1 MAAAA
6 ANLVVRAGGRPC
18 LRTSTFFKPISSL
31 MALPPLPRSALAPL
45 VLLTVLLVV
54 LSYTGR
60 SAPAPAPKL
69 PSGHTGDDRSSP
81 AYTKQVVAL
90 GDLHGS
96 LATAKRVLRMAGVI
110 GLADE
115 WTLGTGTLVQSGD
128 IVDRGTDTF
137 ALYRF
142 FEELRVDAEAQGGA
156 FTSLLGNHE
165 TMNALGDW
173 RYVTKDDIAT
183 FGGSAARRAEMS
195 PDGSIGR
202 AWLANYSLTARIP
215 LHSLES
221 STLETNTAALSVI
234 HAGLPL
240 TTPLSTLLPYPDR
253 LNKLAKSFLYKALLE
268 EAPPC
273 PPGPWPGIPS
283 SMTAEEAALWDG
295 QGVWWWRGNALDDER
310 KACDEARRMAELIGV
325 RRLISGHTPN
335 FEGMVSRCN
344 GTILLI
350 DTGISPAYGASSPRR
365 KRGRL
370 LRADSSLYSLVRW
383 RVDSSVDQNDTL
395 PSSPGWQAQGR
406 PPQAPVVPARGRSA
420 AGRVRCAGRRF
431 LCRGQRRRRASRG
444 RV

>member
-1 MAAAA
+1 
-6 ANLVVRAGGRPC
+6 
-18 LRTSTFFKPISSL
+18 

-45 VLLTVLLVV
+45 VLLAVLLVV
-54 LSYTGR
+54 LSYTSR

-69 PSGHTGDDRSSP
+69 PSSPAGDDRP
-81 AYTKQVVAL
+81 AGPPAFTKQIVAL

-128 IVDRGTDTF
+128 IVDRGTDTV

-142 FEELRVDAEAQGGA
+142 FEDLRVDAEAQGGT

-165 TMNALGDW
+165 VMNALGDW
-173 RYVTKDDIAT
+173 RYVTKDDIDT
-183 FGGSAARRAEMS
+183 FGGLAARRAEMA

-215 LHSLES
+215 LHSLKS
-221 STLETNTAALSVI
+221 ATLEANTAALSVI

-253 LNKLAKSFLYKALLE
+253 PNKLAKSFLYKALLE
-268 EAPPC
+268 EAAPY

-310 KACDEARRMAELIGV
+310 KACEDARRMAELIGV

-335 FEGMVSRCN
+335 FDGMVSRCN

-350 DTGISPAYGASSPRR
+350 DTGISPAYGTSRAGRPFDRRMNSRLGADIRSSVR
-365 KRGRL
+365 RGR
-370 LRADSSLYSLVRW
+370 
-383 RVDSSVDQNDTL
+383 
-395 PSSPGWQAQGR
+395 QA
-406 PPQAPVVPARGRSA
+406 
-420 AGRVRCAGRRF
+420 
-431 LCRGQRRRRASRG
+431 AS
-444 RV
+444 

>member
-1 MAAAA
+1 
-6 ANLVVRAGGRPC
+6 
-18 LRTSTFFKPISSL
+18 

-45 VLLTVLLVV
+45 VLLAVLLVV
-54 LSYTGR
+54 LSYTSR

-69 PSGHTGDDRSSP
+69 PSSPAVDDRP
-81 AYTKQVVAL
+81 AGPPAFTKQIVAL

-115 WTLGTGTLVQSGD
+115 WTVGTGTLVQSGD
-128 IVDRGTDTF
+128 IVDRGTDTV
-137 ALYRF
+137 ALYSF
-142 FEELRVDAEAQGGA
+142 FEDLRVDAEAQGGT

-165 TMNALGDW
+165 VMNALGDW
-173 RYVTKDDIAT
+173 RYVTKDDIDT
-183 FGGSAARRAEMS
+183 FGGLAARRAEMA

-215 LHSLES
+215 LHSLKS
-221 STLETNTAALSVI
+221 ASLEANTAALSVI

-253 LNKLAKSFLYKALLE
+253 PNKLAKSFLYKALLE
-268 EAPPC
+268 EAAPY

-310 KACDEARRMAELIGV
+310 KACEDARRMAELIGV

-335 FEGMVSRCN
+335 FDGMVSRCN

-350 DTGISPAYGASSPRR
+350 DTGISPAYGTSRAGRPFDRRMNSRLGADIRSSVR
-365 KRGRL
+365 RGR
-370 LRADSSLYSLVRW
+370 
-383 RVDSSVDQNDTL
+383 
-395 PSSPGWQAQGR
+395 QA
-406 PPQAPVVPARGRSA
+406 
-420 AGRVRCAGRRF
+420 
-431 LCRGQRRRRASRG
+431 AS
-444 RV
+444 